1 MDKLKV
7 SGAAFP
13 NHPEMPVGAP
23 GSGMSLLDYFA
34 AQVLPVV
41 YKDALDHQL
50 WREYGDQWRTCLAAD
65 CYLMANEMI
74 KVKEMS

>member
-41 YKDALDHQL
+41 YKDASIVERI
-50 WREYGDQWRTCLAAD
+50 WRP
-65 CYLMANEMI
+65 MAN
-74 KVKEMS
+74 VSGG